1 MLYKTEGGRK
11 KTKKKVVSQN
21 GQKDQIE
28 TAKDQI
34 ETVKR
39 GSYLIKTMVSRPKDQ
54 IETVESLS
62 VKTNF
67 FKKYKNSINTVYSI

>member
-39 GSYLIKTMVSRPKDQ
+39 G
-54 IETVESLS
+54 
-62 VKTNF
+62 
-67 FKKYKNSINTVYSI
+67 